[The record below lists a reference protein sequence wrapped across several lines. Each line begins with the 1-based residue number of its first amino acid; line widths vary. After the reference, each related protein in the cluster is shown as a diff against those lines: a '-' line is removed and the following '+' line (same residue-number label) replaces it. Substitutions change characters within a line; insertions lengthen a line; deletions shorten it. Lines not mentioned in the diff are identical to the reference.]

1 MRVAARMVVPAA
13 IIPRPNLAA
22 VNLAGVEARDQI
34 LFAFRVR
41 ATRHTSHREMT
52 PLSSGSFSFVGVVV
66 VVVANQAHVRI
77 QIIIVDQPQANKG
90 QSHRLLLLLRLF
102 LMQFNSH
109 G

>member
-1 MRVAARMVVPAA
+1 MVVPAA

-41 ATRHTSHREMT
+41 ATRHISHREMT
-52 PLSSGSFSFVGVVV
+52 PLPSGSFSFVV

-77 QIIIVDQPQANKG
+77 QIIYVDQPQANKG
-90 QSHRLLLLLRLF
+90 QSHRLLLLLRRLF
-102 LMQFNSH
+102 LMQYNSH

>member
-1 MRVAARMVVPAA
+1 MVVPAA

-52 PLSSGSFSFVGVVV
+52 PLPSGSFSFVVV

-90 QSHRLLLLLRLF
+90 QLHRLLLLLRLF